1 MTKVATIVLSS
12 VLSIAATALLGPR
25 LGLFQWTERGTS
37 EEAAPELSATVS
49 PAMTPRHPS
58 VKPNW
63 VDESLAALESD
74 VARIE
79 KELAAARDDIDSY
92 RKALAKARADQG
104 EKRQRQQAQRSR
116 EEQSRRREE
125 QRRARENAALAR
137 QRSGPDSQ
145 LTVSGCRWEPS
156 VNGMTTFR
164 FTVRNS
170 GSKYASGQAAVYL
183 VEHDYLTGT
192 NRSLVQR
199 VPVELPPRSS
209 QAFSPAWTIIEPG
222 DEFASCVVE
231 IDH

>member
-12 VLSIAATALLGPR
+12 VLSIAATTLLGPR

-49 PAMTPRHPS
+49 PAETPRQPS
-58 VKPNW
+58 VKPKW
-63 VDESLAALESD
+63 VDEKLAALESD

-79 KELAAARDDIDSY
+79 SEIEAARDDIERY
-92 RKALAKARADQG
+92 RKALAKARVDQG
-104 EKRQRQQAQRSR
+104 EKRRLQQAQRSR
-116 EEQSRRREE
+116 EDQIRRREE
-125 QRRARENAALAR
+125 QRRARKEAALAR
-137 QRSGPDSQ
+137 QRSGQDSR
-145 LTVSGCRWEPS
+145 LTASGCRWEPS
-156 VNGMTTFR
+156 ANGMTTFR
-164 FTVRNS
+164 FTVSNS
-170 GSKYASGQAAVYL
+170 SSKYASGQAAVYL

-209 QAFSPAWTIIEPG
+209 QEFAPSWTIIEPG

-231 IDH
+231 IDR